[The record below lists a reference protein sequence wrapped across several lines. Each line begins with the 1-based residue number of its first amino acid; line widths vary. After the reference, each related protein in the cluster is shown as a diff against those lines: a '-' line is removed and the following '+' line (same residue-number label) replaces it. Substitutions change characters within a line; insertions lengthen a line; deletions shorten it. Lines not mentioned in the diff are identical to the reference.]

1 MREFNIFGYKFSSYW
16 SMLII
21 ASVLT
26 VILSLFRAKKYKFG
40 KTKAFIIAVL
50 LLFFGCLG
58 TKLLYILEHP
68 ENSFSL
74 RGGMSLFGSVYL
86 VPIAF
91 LAAAPM
97 IKENYLKCMDFT
109 AMYGPLIFACM
120 RIGCYFNK
128 CCGGMKIPFFLPVQL
143 MEAVFDTAIFV
154 FLFLYERN
162 KKDNIYGKQ
171 YPIFMICYS
180 FVRFFLE
187 FLRNTE
193 KNIFCLSE
201 GQWLSA
207 AAFTIGFITLYF
219 IKKKRGFK
227 MKFTKNTVISLLTA
241 VVLIFMGF
249 QVSTDKTAAAT
260 DFTFDT
266 TTGYITG
273 YNGSAKDVV
282 IPDEIAGYKIRGI
295 KEGVFKKKDITTVVI
310 PDTVT
315 AIEKEVFYG
324 CTHLKEINMS
334 HNITAIGESA
344 FENCT
349 AIKKVEIPYSVKTV
363 GKSAFAGCT
372 SLKKVII
379 PSSVS
384 SIGTYVFSGCS
395 SLVSIVYQAQEAELP
410 EGFCKNC
417 ISLAYFEIPDNI
429 TQIGESAFEGCK
441 SLPSVDFPK
450 SVDVIGTYAYKNCAG
465 LKNLYIPDTVS
476 TVGYYTFAGCTGL
489 KTAVLD
495 NEHFFNASG
504 CNDTGSKAF
513 ADCTNLTDVKILNNM
528 TSIGEETF
536 LNCKALMHVTIPA
549 NVVTIPDNAF
559 SGCNTNMTIYCK
571 QNSEALSSALANG
584 IEYSFSEAPEF
595 DNTPVQTTA
604 YKDIDVSINDQYLYF
619 DQEPVIENSR
629 TLVPLRAIFE
639 ALGAEVEW
647 DNDTRTITATKD
659 NVTISL
665 QIDNNVMYKNGKAV
679 TLDVPATLKSNRTL
693 VPVRAVSEAF
703 DCDVEWDGS
712 MQTVKIN
719 K

>member
-1 MREFNIFGYKFSSYW
+1 
-16 SMLII
+16 
-21 ASVLT
+21 
-26 VILSLFRAKKYKFG
+26 
-40 KTKAFIIAVL
+40 
-50 LLFFGCLG
+50 
-58 TKLLYILEHP
+58 
-68 ENSFSL
+68 
-74 RGGMSLFGSVYL
+74 
-86 VPIAF
+86 
-91 LAAAPM
+91 
-97 IKENYLKCMDFT
+97 
-109 AMYGPLIFACM
+109 
-120 RIGCYFNK
+120 
-128 CCGGMKIPFFLPVQL
+128 
-143 MEAVFDTAIFV
+143 
-154 FLFLYERN
+154 
-162 KKDNIYGKQ
+162 
-171 YPIFMICYS
+171 
-180 FVRFFLE
+180 
-187 FLRNTE
+187 
-193 KNIFCLSE
+193 
-201 GQWLSA
+201 
-207 AAFTIGFITLYF
+207 
-219 IKKKRGFK
+219 

-241 VVLIFMGF
+241 AVLIFMGF

-282 IPDEIAGYKIRGI
+282 IPDEIAGYTIRGI

-441 SLPSVDFPK
+441 SLQSVIFPK
-450 SVDVIGTYAYKNCAG
+450 NVDILGPYAYRNCAG
-465 LKNLYIPDTVS
+465 LKNLYIPDNVS
-476 TVGYYTFAGCTGL
+476 EVGYKAFEGCTGL
-489 KTAVLD
+489 KTAILD
-495 NEHFFNASG
+495 NEHFYNASG

-513 ADCTNLTDVKILNNM
+513 ADCKNLTDIKILNNM
-528 TSIGEETF
+528 TTIGEETF
-536 LNCKALMHVTIPA
+536 LNCKALLNVTIPT
-549 NVVTIPDNAF
+549 NVVTIPKDAF
-559 SGCNTNMTIYCK
+559 KDCNSNMMIYCK
-571 QNSEALSSALANG
+571 QNSEALSMALANG
-584 IEYSFSEAPEF
+584 IEYSFSDAPGF

-619 DQEPVIENSR
+619 DQEPVIENGR

-639 ALGAEVEW
+639 ALGASVEW
-647 DNDTRTITATKD
+647 DNSSRTITAIKD
-659 NVTISL
+659 DVTISL
-665 QIDNNVMYKNGKAV
+665 QIDNNQMQKNGKSIP
-679 TLDVPATLKSNRTL
+679 LDVPATLKGNRTL

-703 DCDVEWDGS
+703 DCDVEWDGE